1 MLTTGTSGIET
12 MISGGFSEVTTVLLV
27 IFGAAFTLTA
37 LVVAASAGIKWVRS
51 IGKSK

>member
-1 MLTTGTSGIET
+1 MEAISPLITSGF
-12 MISGGFSEVTTVLLV
+12 GEVTVVLLV

-37 LVVAASAGIKWVRS
+37 LVVAASAGIKWVRA

>member
-1 MLTTGTSGIET
+1 MEGINT
-12 MISGGFSEVTTVLLV
+12 LITGGFAEVTTVLLV

-37 LVVAASAGIKWVRS
+37 LVVAASAGIKWVRA

>member
-1 MLTTGTSGIET
+1 MTDITTLITTGFGD
-12 MISGGFSEVTTVLLV
+12 VTTVLLV

-37 LVVAASAGIKWVRS
+37 LVVAASAGIKWVRA